1 MYQNYTTGQTA
12 LTLNLD
18 FTIPN
23 NHLATVI
30 GWFVDS
36 IPEDVLLG
44 DSAKTGRPAY
54 HPAMMLKILLFA
66 YSRRVFSGRKIA
78 LMLEENL
85 PMMVLAEHQQ
95 ISYHTINNFRSSD
108 HANELVKKCFLYFT
122 NLLEQEGLIN
132 EGAIFIDG
140 TKIEADANRYS
151 FVWRK
156 AVEKYHEKLKGQAV
170 ELYDELIAKEVVK
183 AMAKEQVQTSQ
194 GLTELAQETE
204 AEIEKLTEEI
214 AQEPKAIPG
223 GSARK
228 AKRRALKKLLHKLRK
243 DYVPRMK
250 KYEEAEE
257 VFAGRN
263 SYSKTDHDATF
274 MHMKED
280 HMKNGQLKPGY
291 NIQVATTDQYVVD
304 FALYPNPTDF
314 KTLEPFLKQMT
325 TMDKFD
331 KIVADAGYGSEYNYS
346 MLEEEYSDKQYYI
359 PYTMYEKEQTRK
371 YKNDP
376 TKLANWFYDE
386 EDDYYLDQNGV
397 RFSFKCYS
405 RRKDKS
411 TGQVRDFKVY
421 EADKFQL
428 TPELERL
435 AKTKSGRQRQVR
447 YNPNWQYLKEKA
459 KGVLQS
465 PEGRYIY
472 SKRKYDV
479 EPVFGHLKN
488 VFGMRRTHLR
498 GKKKVETD
506 VGIAFMMMNL
516 SKYWNRR
523 WSKDQSSLH
532 KNKNN
537 KKKTVKQLKLRVG
550 LIVFWY
556 LKVSFFPDT
565 FLLGKKNEGE
575 SMSLK
580 YIAEILPALLS
591 GAGMT
596 LSIFFWTLILATP
609 LGILVSLGEKS
620 KFKPLRWLV
629 NFYVWIMR
637 GTPLLLQLIFVFYGL
652 PIIHI
657 VFPRYQAALFAF
669 VLNYA
674 AYFAEIFR
682 GGFQSID
689 EGQFEAAK
697 VLRLSRWQTMTKIII
712 PQVIKI
718 VLPSIGNEVINL
730 VKDSSLVYVIGLG
743 DLLRAGN
750 VAMARD
756 VTLVPLVLVGVIYL
770 LLIGICAF
778 VLKKL
783 ENHFSYYK

>member
-1 MYQNYTTGQTA
+1 MILLNRYSIKRKKTISMYQNYTTGQTA

-523 WSKDQSSLH
+523 WSKDQSSLR

-565 FLLGKKNEGE
+565 FKINN
-575 SMSLK
+575 
-580 YIAEILPALLS
+580 
-591 GAGMT
+591 
-596 LSIFFWTLILATP
+596 LI
-609 LGILVSLGEKS
+609 
-620 KFKPLRWLV
+620 
-629 NFYVWIMR
+629 
-637 GTPLLLQLIFVFYGL
+637 
-652 PIIHI
+652 
-657 VFPRYQAALFAF
+657 
-669 VLNYA
+669 
-674 AYFAEIFR
+674 
-682 GGFQSID
+682 
-689 EGQFEAAK
+689 
-697 VLRLSRWQTMTKIII
+697 
-712 PQVIKI
+712 
-718 VLPSIGNEVINL
+718 
-730 VKDSSLVYVIGLG
+730 
-743 DLLRAGN
+743 
-750 VAMARD
+750 
-756 VTLVPLVLVGVIYL
+756 
-770 LLIGICAF
+770 
-778 VLKKL
+778 
-783 ENHFSYYK
+783 